1 MKLAKFAFTSPLVAI
16 SVALFAALSSFGA
29 GVQKYIE
36 YVQTDGNEY
45 VLLDYTPTADSVVEV
60 DHAMQQYATPCFFCS
75 RGNAE
80 DADTFT
86 LIYSNGY
93 RWDYNRVSSERHSNV
108 QNVDRR
114 VVRVSGEGLWWNSK
128 KSTTINVK
136 PLGYQPANRMMLFA
150 SYTCE
155 PGETPEPNWT
165 ANPTKVQLYRFRAW
179 DDNGATLKVDLR
191 PCVDTDGVIGLYD
204 AVSKQIYYNLQAG
217 KSFKAG
223 PDIAARYEDV
233 LTIKGDPVSIGEGV
247 NPAYGSKICLAEGDS
262 FTCSAPASCSDGT
275 ITATC
280 AGYEVVADNQ
290 VVQSGTANSF
300 TYVHPKNVNGVTLKW
315 KWNRTATSTGVTR
328 TWTGAGADNKA
339 STAANWSDGVAPEVG
354 DSILLVGT
362 STKDM
367 TWDAGMKNVLIYD
380 WTQTVDYTGTV
391 TFDITYDETLP
402 ALEIVHNA
410 TLNGGTWTHKA
421 NATTQSAA
429 LKPTQRLYAKVG
441 GAMDVGPEMTIQAN
455 GKGYWRQYLVNGGIA
470 PNDTYRGG
478 TYGGFGGWNNA
489 TYAPTV
495 YGTLPYGS
503 ITAPEE
509 PGSGT
514 GNQSYYAGGGAIR
527 LDVAGALTFNGKIE
541 ANAVNTQY
549 YGGSGGGVYIR
560 AGSIAGA
567 GTIDANAVITANN
580 AYSQGSGGRI
590 AIVLTGAGATFDD
603 YDATDLCTARETS
616 PADGNN
622 SLAGAPGTIYLET
635 PADVPGKGWLVFKD
649 GGKHV
654 RTNFGT
660 YAWPY
665 GENATVSEQYRKITL
680 MGGAMIAVPEGYTL
694 DLTKTELDIR
704 NTTGT
709 GFVQSGLALSGG
721 TVKYPS
727 DDVTIDYRVIGDS
740 SDSFAGLA
748 GESFTFVSGAAVE
761 FANTDMTFAGD
772 CTFKEGVVFTVGAY
786 ADAGGPTL
794 TFLGDVTIEN
804 TVSVAGPFDA
814 APQSLKIVAKGD
826 MTIGSTGKIDLL
838 GKGYSA
844 KHAPSGQSTA
854 SGAYQGVAHGGH
866 GLKWADTETPGL
878 TVPYDSIVNPTE
890 AGIGGENS
898 AGGGIL
904 LMDVAGKLTV
914 DGTLTADAAKSSNYH
929 GSGGAINITAGELAG
944 EGTITASA
952 PAEAQH
958 AAAGGGRVAVALT
971 KTGADFSGF
980 TGHIWAC
987 GQWSRV
993 NSNKRRMGGAGTVY
1007 LKTAAQEVGSLTLA
1021 NNTANDV
1028 DIQGVTPVGAAYEG
1042 TEFQDIT
1049 VREKTRLV
1057 VPEGET
1063 LTIRGN
1069 LTDEGRFEC
1078 GAGSTVVFA
1087 GTDTSRISGN
1097 VTFAN
1102 LAAEA
1107 PGKAIVVDDG
1117 AVIEVTGDGALT
1129 GARDN
1134 NLTLMSATEGEQW
1147 TLKGANVALTGVAL
1161 RDCQSESPITVMNGT
1176 DLGGNSA
1183 NITFVN
1189 IEPGQLITWTG
1200 AADTAWGNAANW
1212 DRVRTPIATDKV
1224 LIPAAAAKDPV
1235 AGTDTVV
1242 AELTVEQ
1249 GRTLSFGSKTFTV
1262 TGAATVA
1269 GNIDSA
1275 GGTLVL
1281 AGDATVTGSLGRD
1294 AMTVRLA
1301 GAEAQTFAATALDV
1315 RAFVVANPSVT
1326 IAGALTCTTFTA
1338 GDGKSA
1344 YDVAFAE
1351 GTSVTANGFVFAGD
1365 AEKTNGVLRCATSGK
1380 AWFLAVNE
1388 PEITGATVS
1397 GSDASASVLIV
1408 PTACIDGGNNVNWL
1422 FNDTRAHWMGA
1433 VSEDFAN
1440 PANWKGNVV
1449 PGADDD
1455 VAVDSGS
1462 RTMVISSA
1470 TALKSIAVSPNAT
1483 VQIDAP
1489 LALSG
1494 SVTVNRQGTI
1504 VWNKPG
1510 TIGGN
1515 LVLLSGSKLTHTN
1528 NTTTE
1533 ANKIELE
1540 VAGNVSVAAGAVV
1553 TAYGCGYTDNKGPG
1567 ALKSGSSGPASHGG
1581 RSQWADDTY
1590 GKTYDSAL
1598 CPTNCGSGGDFSNKS
1613 FTYAGGGAVKIFA
1626 GGTMLV
1632 DGEINADASWA
1643 EYYTGSGG
1651 SIWLKADVLTGSG
1664 SIHANGGNCTQY
1676 GMGAGGRISVTVRG
1690 ANDLSAFTGKM
1701 EAYGG
1706 FLCNAQGVA
1715 SDFSEGTPGTVY
1727 VETAADQPNGGTLT
1741 VASKVDQF
1749 KPRTPS
1755 KSMADIPAEL
1765 LCDPEELAEVK
1776 VVGGY
1781 GGTLSL
1787 RRDAKVRDLQLTE
1800 KTAIAYSWSDTYP
1813 FPQLLLNG
1821 YTLSVHTR
1829 KPKGFDDTQVVPG
1842 ERTDPES
1849 SETIVGKIDWLRYGL
1864 MLMVR

>member
-1 MKLAKFAFTSPLVAI
+1 MKTEVYSLGLALCAAFP
-16 SVALFAALSSFGA
+16 SFGA
-29 GVQKYIE
+29 TVQKYIE
-36 YVQTDGNEY
+36 YVQTDVDNKNVGEY

-86 LIYSNGY
+86 LIHSGGY
-93 RWDYNRVSSERHSNV
+93 RWDYNRVSSERHNA

-114 VVRVSGEGLWWNSK
+114 VVRVSNEGLWWNSK

-136 PLGYQPANRMMLFA
+136 PQGYQPANRMMLFA

-155 PGETPEPNWT
+155 PGATPEPNWA

-204 AVSKQIYYNLQAG
+204 AVSKQIYYNLQDG
-217 KSFKAG
+217 KSFRAG
-223 PDIAARYEDV
+223 PDIVPAYEDV
-233 LTIKGDPVSIGEGV
+233 LTIRGTPVSIGEGV
-247 NPAYGSKICLAEGDS
+247 DPAYGSKICLAEGDS
-262 FTCSAPASCSDGT
+262 FTCSAPASWTDGT

-280 AGYEVVADNQ
+280 TGYEVVADNK

-300 TYVHPKNVNGVTLKW
+300 TYVHPKNRNGVTLKW
-315 KWNRTATSTGVTR
+315 KWNRTAASTGVTR
-328 TWTGAGADNKA
+328 TWTVAGSDNNA

-354 DSILLVGT
+354 DSILLDGT

-367 TWDAGMKNVLIYD
+367 TWDAGMKNVLVYD
-380 WTQTVDYTGTV
+380 WTQTVGYTGTV
-391 TFDITYDETLP
+391 TFDITYAETLP
-402 ALEIVHNA
+402 ALEVAHDV

-421 NATTQSAA
+421 NATSQTAA

-441 GAMDVGPEMTIQAN
+441 GAMTIGPNVTIQAN
-455 GKGYWRQYLVNGGIA
+455 GKGYWRQYLVNGGMA

-478 TYGGFGGWNNA
+478 SYGGFGGWNNA

-503 ITAPEE
+503 ITAPED

-514 GNQSYYAGGGAIR
+514 GNQPYYAGGGAIR
-527 LDVAGALTFNGKIE
+527 LDVAGTLTFNGKIE
-541 ANAVNTQY
+541 ANAANTQY

-560 AGSIAGA
+560 AGTISGE

-580 AYSQGSGGRI
+580 TYSQGSGGRI
-590 AIVLTGAGATFDD
+590 AIVLTGAGATFDA
-603 YDATDLCTARETS
+603 YDALTLCTARETS
-616 PADGNN
+616 PADNN
-622 SLAGAPGTIYLET
+622 NPLAGAPGTIYLET
-635 PADVPGKGWLVFKD
+635 PADESGKGWLIFKD

-665 GENATVSEQYRKITL
+665 GENATVNEQFRKITL
-680 MGGAMIAVPEGYTL
+680 MGGAMIVVPKGYTL
-694 DLTKTELDIR
+694 DLTKTELDIQ
-704 NTTGT
+704 NTV

-721 TVKYPS
+721 TVRYPS
-727 DDVTIDYRVIGDS
+727 DDVTIGYRILGDS
-740 SDSFAGLA
+740 SDSFAGLT
-748 GESFTFVSGAAVE
+748 GKSFTFEDGA
-761 FANTDMTFAGD
+761 
-772 CTFKEGVVFTVGAY
+772 TFKVGKY
-786 ADAGGPTL
+786 PDAAGPTL
-794 TFLGDVTIEN
+794 TFLGNATINN
-804 TVSVAGPFDA
+804 TLAFDGPYDA
-814 APQSLKIVAKGD
+814 APQALKIVAKGD
-826 MTIGSTGKIDLL
+826 LTVGTTGKIDLL
-838 GKGYSA
+838 GLGYSA
-844 KHAPSGQSTA
+844 KHAPAGQSTA
-854 SGAYQGVAHGGH
+854 AGAYQGVAHGGR
-866 GLKWADTETPGL
+866 GLKWADTETLGL
-878 TVPYDSIVNPTE
+878 TEPYDSIVNPSE

-904 LMDVAGKLTV
+904 IMDVAGKLTV
-914 DGTLTADAAKSSNYH
+914 DGVITADAAKITNYH
-929 GSGGAINITAGELAG
+929 GAGGTVNVTAGELAG
-944 EGTITASA
+944 SGTITASA
-952 PAEAQH
+952 PEEGFYAS
-958 AAAGGGRVAVALT
+958 AGGGRVAVALT
-971 KTGADFSGF
+971 KADADFTGF
-980 TGHIWAC
+980 TGQFWAC

-993 NSNKRRMGGAGTVY
+993 NSGKRRMGGAGTVY
-1007 LKTAAQEVGSLTLA
+1007 LKTAAQEVGSLVLA
-1021 NNTANDV
+1021 NNTANVV
-1028 DIQGVTPVGAAYEG
+1028 DIQGVTPVGAAYDG
-1042 TEFQDIT
+1042 TDFQDIT

-1057 VPEGET
+1057 VPEGES

-1069 LTDEGRFEC
+1069 LTNEGRFEC

-1087 GTDTSRISGN
+1087 GAGASRIAGN

-1107 PGKAIVVDDG
+1107 PGKTIVVDDG
-1117 AVIEVTGDGALT
+1117 AVVEVTGDGALT

-1134 NLTLMSATEGEQW
+1134 NLTIESATEGEAW
-1147 TLKGANVALTGVAL
+1147 TLKGANIALTGVAL

-1212 DRVRTPIATDKV
+1212 DRNRTPIATDKV
-1224 LIPAAAAKDPV
+1224 LIPAVAAKDPI

-1262 TGAATVA
+1262 TGTATIA
-1269 GNIDSA
+1269 GNIDA
-1275 GGTLVL
+1275 TGGTLVL

-1301 GAEAQTFAATALDV
+1301 GAEAQSFAATALDV

-1326 IAGALTCTTFTA
+1326 IAGKLTCTTFAA
-1338 GDGKSA
+1338 GDGTAA

-1351 GTSVTANGFVFAGD
+1351 DAAVTANGFVFAGD
-1365 AEKTNGVLRCATSGK
+1365 VEAKNSHLRGVTAGK
-1380 AWFLAVNE
+1380 GWFLTVNE
-1388 PEITGATVS
+1388 PAITGATVADC
-1397 GSDASASVLIV
+1397 DASASVLIV
-1408 PTACIDGGNNVNWL
+1408 PTACVDGGNNVNWL
-1422 FNDTRAHWMGA
+1422 FNDTRAHWTGA

-1440 PANWKGNVV
+1440 PANWKGGAV

-1455 VAVDSGS
+1455 VAVDGGS
-1462 RTMVISSA
+1462 RTMAISSA
-1470 TALKSIAVSPNAT
+1470 AALKSIAVSPNAT
-1483 VQIDAP
+1483 VQVDAV
-1489 LALSG
+1489 LAVSG

-1510 TIGGN
+1510 TVGGN
-1515 LVLLSGSKLTHTN
+1515 LVLLSGAKLTHAN

-1533 ANKIELE
+1533 ANKIDLE

-1553 TAYGCGYTDNKGPG
+1553 TAHGCGYTDNKGPG
-1567 ALKSGSSGPASHGG
+1567 ALKAGASGPASHGG
-1581 RSQWADDTY
+1581 RSQWSDETY
-1590 GKTYDSAL
+1590 GKTYGSAVS
-1598 CPTNCGSGGDFSNKS
+1598 PTNCGSGGDFSNKS

-1632 DGEINADASWA
+1632 DGEINADAAWA

-1651 SIWLKADVLTGSG
+1651 SIWLKADALTGSG

-1690 ANDLSAFTGKM
+1690 ANDLSAFAGKI
-1701 EAYGG
+1701 ESYGG
-1706 FLCNAQGVA
+1706 FKCDGQGLA
-1715 SDFSEGTPGTVY
+1715 SDFTEGTPGTVY

-1741 VASKVDQF
+1741 VASKDGIF
-1749 KPRTPS
+1749 KPRTPA
-1755 KSMADIPAEL
+1755 KAMTVIPAEL
-1765 LCDPEELAEVK
+1765 LCDEDELKGVK

-1787 RRDAKVRDLQLTE
+1787 WRDAKVRHLHLSE

-1813 FPQLLLNG
+1813 FPQVLLNG
-1821 YTLSVHTR
+1821 YTLFVHTR
-1829 KPKGFDDTQVVPG
+1829 KPRGFDDTQIVPG
-1842 ERTDPES
+1842 ERSNPES
-1849 SETIVGKIDWLRYGL
+1849 GKKIVGKVEWFTYGL
-1864 MLMVR
+1864 MLIFR